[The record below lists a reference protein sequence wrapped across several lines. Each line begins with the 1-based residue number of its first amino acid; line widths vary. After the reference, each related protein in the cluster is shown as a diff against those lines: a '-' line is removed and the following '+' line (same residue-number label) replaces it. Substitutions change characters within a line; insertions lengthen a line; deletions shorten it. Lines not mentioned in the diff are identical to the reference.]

1 MSNKIIH
8 TSFWFI
14 FVLLLIYL
22 PQLCDYIFYAD
33 ICMYFLVLCFMS
45 LKFQSFPKFPT
56 L

>member
-8 TSFWFI
+8 TSFGFI

-22 PQLCDYIFYAD
+22 PPLCDYVFYAD
-33 ICMYFLVLCFMS
+33 ICMYFLFLFFMI
-45 LKFQSFPKFPT
+45 LKFHSVPKFPT